1 MSEWT
6 TIDFMIMFGSLC
18 VQCFEEWE
26 KILKLLKSTVPSA
39 EKGTECE
46 AAETDSLTDST
57 G

>member
-6 TIDFMIMFGSLC
+6 TIDFMIMFGSLR

-26 KILKLLKSTVPSA
+26 KILKLLKSTVSSA

-46 AAETDSLTDST
+46 ATETDSLTDST